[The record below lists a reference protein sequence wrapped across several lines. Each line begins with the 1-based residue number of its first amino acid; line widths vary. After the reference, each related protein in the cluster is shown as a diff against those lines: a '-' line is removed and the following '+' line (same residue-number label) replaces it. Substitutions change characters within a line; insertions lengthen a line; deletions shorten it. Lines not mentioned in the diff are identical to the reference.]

1 MSRNFDIL
9 FAGFGGQGVLFS
21 GKIAAYA
28 GLYDDKNITWLP
40 SYGPEMRGGTANCS
54 VCISDEPIG
63 SPCVVSP
70 NAFVALNLPSFQKFK
85 DSVKTGGTMIADS
98 SLIPE
103 KCDRTDI
110 NIFYVPAAK
119 LAAENG
125 LDGLSNII
133 LLGKL
138 FKETGFCT
146 RESLD
151 KALVHC
157 VPKSKQHLLEPN
169 KRALQLGMDC

>member
-70 NAFVALNLPSFQKFK
+70 TAFVALNLPSFQKFK

-103 KCDRTDI
+103 TCDRTDI

-151 KALVHC
+151 KALIHC

>member
-1 MSRNFDIL
+1 M
-9 FAGFGGQGVLFS
+9 
-21 GKIAAYA
+21 
-28 GLYDDKNITWLP
+28 
-40 SYGPEMRGGTANCS
+40 
-54 VCISDEPIG
+54 
-63 SPCVVSP
+63 
-70 NAFVALNLPSFQKFK
+70 
-85 DSVKTGGTMIADS
+85 
-98 SLIPE
+98 
-103 KCDRTDI
+103 
-110 NIFYVPAAK
+110 PAAK